1 MALPSVPPPDLM
13 VRHFRQI
20 LMWPLQLMPLTQRPQ
35 QEHWSLFLQSDKS
48 GLWHEVV
55 DEFGDP
61 REFHERHYREFVTF
75 LPHVQRFLYGRGQ
88 TAEAAAAA
96 GTRGFG
102 EAPMRVFRRK
112 DIAQIRLTCWDG
124 AVIVLTVQHVD
135 LYFYYDVDVV
145 MLAFEYYADDVPLS
159 RVQDIVYRFGRSYP
173 ALWDASGRAEQCLQ
187 DVEWL
192 DAEGRVLASS
202 DFADRQLYL
211 SDACLHREARIGR
224 HWAFLLRPL
233 VHHVTDESGDIRFRQ
248 IEYHHLPKMTYLALD
263 NPFELTL
270 EAFYRLA
277 YATESD
283 NGTNLPQHEQSL
295 LRFEQD
301 HCYDQFWMPER
312 SDLRAST
319 RIACTSRSLAIIGAA
334 GAPWYAD
341 AELGMLGQ
349 FRHQYF
355 MLGMMIYFHNAA
367 FLMFSDRMA
376 LAISQLD
383 VDDPE
388 SVGRFREHIRGTTE
402 IFLRFNHRYW
412 FHEVSKNFVVR
423 DIFRLWSNQLGN
435 DQLFE
440 EVREEVLDMGQYL
453 EGDASRRQNDVVV
466 RLTVV
471 TLLGLVATIATG
483 FLGMNIIDETSQ
495 PLSIKVIDFVL
506 VMIPSLVL
514 TMFTLLKSAQ
524 LSRVVDMLA
533 TEQLSSRD
541 KLKRLVRMPGL
552 QRAAPRSRLSL
563 PEVPSVGRGSR
574 SRSR

>member
-1 MALPSVPPPDLM
+1 MTLSPVPSPDPV

-20 LMWPLQLMPLTQRPQ
+20 LMWPLQLMPLTGRPQ
-35 QEHWSLFLQSDKS
+35 QEHWSLFLSSDTS
-48 GLWHEVV
+48 GLWQEVV

-88 TAEAAAAA
+88 APDASNA
-96 GTRGFG
+96 TRGYG
-102 EAPMRVFRRK
+102 ESPMRVFRRK
-112 DIAQIRLTCWDG
+112 DIAQIRVTCWDG
-124 AVIVLTVQHVD
+124 AVVVLTVQHVD

-145 MLAFEYYADDVPLS
+145 MLAFEYYADDLPLS
-159 RVQDIVYRFGRSYP
+159 RVQDLVYRFGRSYP
-173 ALWDASGRAEQCLQ
+173 ALWDAASHAEQCLQ
-187 DVEWL
+187 NVEWL
-192 DAEGRVLASS
+192 DADGRVLASS
-202 DFADRQLYL
+202 DFGDRQLYL

-224 HWAFLLRPL
+224 HWAYLLRPL
-233 VHHVTDESGDIRFRQ
+233 VHHVREEPGDIRFRQ

-263 NPFELTL
+263 NPFEVSL
-270 EAFYRLA
+270 EAFHRLA
-277 YATESD
+277 YATEPE
-283 NGTNLPQHEQSL
+283 NGANLPQHERIL
-295 LRFEQD
+295 RRFEHD

-312 SDLRAST
+312 GDLRASI
-319 RIACTSRSLAIIGAA
+319 RIACTSRSLAVIGPASVS
-334 GAPWYAD
+334 WYAD
-341 AELGMLGQ
+341 LELGMLGQ

-388 SVGRFREHIRGTTE
+388 SVGRFREHIRDTTE

-423 DIFRLWSNQLGN
+423 DIFRLWSEQLGN
-435 DQLFE
+435 DALFE

-471 TLLGLVATIATG
+471 TLFGLVGTIATG
-483 FLGMNIIDETSQ
+483 FLGMNIIDEASQ
-495 PLSIKVIDFVL
+495 PLSTKILDFVW
-506 VMIPSLVL
+506 VMIPSLIL
-514 TMFTLLKSAQ
+514 TVVTLAKSAQ

-541 KLKRLVRMPGL
+541 KLRKLVRMPRSR
-552 QRAAPRSRLSL
+552 RAAPPRPRLSL
-563 PEVPSVGRGSR
+563 PPVTAGRESELE
-574 SRSR
+574 